1 MSALENSAIENS
13 AERLRLDKWLW
24 QARFFK
30 SRSLAAVQCRAKKVR
45 INGEKVKKASAT
57 IRVGDVLTFPKA
69 DSVKVIE
76 IIALGVRRGPAPEA
90 ALLYKDLTPPRE
102 IAAGGPAKPLNP
114 SRERGMGRPTK
125 TDRRALDKLL
135 GKS

>member
-1 MSALENSAIENS
+1 MKTVENDGA
-13 AERLRLDKWLW
+13 RLRLDKWLW

-45 INGEKVKKASAT
+45 INGEHVKKASAT
-57 IRVGDVLTFPKA
+57 VAVGDVLTFPKA
-69 DSVKVIE
+69 GEIKVIE
-76 IIALGVRRGPAPEA
+76 IVALGVRRGPATEA
-90 ALLYKDLTPPRE
+90 ALLFKDMTPAPE
-102 IAAGGPAKPLNP
+102 KASDLVDKPGNP

-125 TDRRALDKLL
+125 TDRRALDRLQ

>member
-1 MSALENSAIENS
+1 MSTPENS

-30 SRSLAAVQCRAKKVR
+30 SRTLAALQCRAKKVR
-45 INGEKVKKASAT
+45 VNGEHVKKASAT
-57 IRVGDVLTFPKA
+57 IMVGDVLTFPKA
-69 DSVKVIE
+69 DQVRVIE
-76 IIALGVRRGPAPEA
+76 IVALGVRRGPAPEA
-90 ALLYKDLTPPRE
+90 ALLYKDLTLLGE
-102 IAAGGPAKPLNP
+102 IAGENPKKSLNP

-125 TDRRALDKLL
+125 TDRRALDKLQ

>member
-1 MSALENSAIENS
+1 MSVLENSAGKM
-13 AERLRLDKWLW
+13 RLDKWLW

-45 INGEKVKKASAT
+45 INGENAKKASAT
-57 IRVGDVLTFPKA
+57 VVVGDVLTFPKA
-69 DSVKVIE
+69 GDIKVIE
-76 IIALGVRRGPAPEA
+76 ILALGVRRGPAPEA

-102 IAAGGPAKPLNP
+102 TAAGASGGALNP

-125 TDRRALDKLL
+125 TDRRALDKLQ